1 MITMLQSLSF
11 SNKMLHRS
19 TFLMPVLKISLNS
32 TLMRHLSS
40 TQQLSPQPAL
50 PQRTGGR
57 HTVSFIG
64 APVNLGQRLSGAS
77 AGPHAL
83 REYGNLET
91 SATAMGWRWSDR
103 GDVGVSTTS
112 SSTGST
118 GSGDDSIAAVAVGT
132 PRNAAEVGDACAAI
146 FNECKAAAL
155 AGDFVL
161 CVGGD
166 HSAAAGSVAAALK
179 VRPDVGVVWV
189 DAHADLNSP
198 HSSPSGNM
206 HGMPVSLLLGRC
218 GPPAAFGR
226 AWNWLLGPG
235 SPRLSPRALVYVG
248 LRDLDAG
255 EVIAIRELGV
265 LAFTMADVD
274 RLGIAKV
281 AKAVEKHLKGRP
293 IHLSFDVDAVD
304 PSVITATG
312 TPSPGGLSYREAHY
326 LCEELAATRRLCS
339 MDLVE
344 VNPELG
350 LGGVCGKVT
359 VAGANTARA
368 AASFVLSALGKTT
381 LPPIEK
387 GTKNNN
393 NNNSS
398 SSSV

>member
-1 MITMLQSLSF
+1 MIKTLNFTPRMINQS
-11 SNKMLHRS
+11 
-19 TFLMPVLKISLNS
+19 TVLMPMLTVSLNS
-32 TLMRHLSS
+32 SLTRLISS
-40 TQQLSPQPAL
+40 TSQPDL
-50 PQRTGGR
+50 PQRTNGR

-77 AGPHAL
+77 AGPRAL
-83 REYGNLET
+83 REYGNLEA

-103 GDVGVSTTS
+103 GDAGGSGGS
-112 SSTGST
+112 SS
-118 GSGDDSIAAVAVGT
+118 SGGNDSSDVALGT
-132 PRNAAEVGDACAAI
+132 PRNAAEVGDACASI
-146 FNECKAAAL
+146 FNECEAAAR

-166 HSAAAGSVAAALK
+166 HSVAAGSVAAALK
-179 VRPDVGVVWV
+179 IRPDLGVVWV

-198 HSSPSGNM
+198 DSSPSGNM
-206 HGMPVSLLLGRC
+206 HGMPVSLLLGHC
-218 GPPAAFGR
+218 GPPAAFGK
-226 AWNWLLGPG
+226 AWDWLLSPG
-235 SPRLSPRALVYVG
+235 APRLAPRALVYVG

-281 AKAVEKHLKGRP
+281 AKAVEKHLRGRP
-293 IHLSFDVDAVD
+293 LHLSFDVDAVD
-304 PSVITATG
+304 PSVIAATG
-312 TPSPGGLSYREAHY
+312 TPSPGGLSYREAHF

-350 LGGVCGKVT
+350 LGGESGKVT
-359 VAGANTARA
+359 AAGANTARA

-381 LPPIEK
+381 LPPI
-387 GTKNNN
+387 GSTNGAKNNSN
-393 NNNSS
+393 NKN
-398 SSSV
+398 